1 MAADIIPIVNQPI
14 YQETSVVSQVVD
26 DTLLYT
32 LKTLIKKYKKRM
44 GDTDDFCV
52 VSGGLQQFINKQEK
66 KMSVGD
72 QNKRGLNVND
82 LPVNVKIKIFSY
94 LDAIQLCRISR
105 VCKEWY
111 DLTSD
116 NILWSEI
123 LERDIRSWNVIS
135 HRTNPGLY
143 KEVESEWSN
152 KEIYLHCSPTTNHLM
167 HEENALFRSFTSMI
181 RSFLPKKTPNIAMFG
196 PGLESG
202 TLKIVPL
209 IINNTDMLKTV
220 GVAPGEFT
228 GVGAGFYLKIPS
240 GQVFQLAIL
249 YSASSK
255 VRKTRRKRLENNSL
269 VELVSKDGEQVVELK
284 PAVRACCCAMDA
296 FIYVVDSTKGN
307 RFEQEDYDEL
317 MAVVNERWSAPH
329 VPVLI
334 MSCTPTNQQQRIPC
348 VDVIKMLNLSSF
360 NRPWQ
365 VQDVNVDMLTGVI
378 PSIQWL
384 IEQSQRR

>member
-1 MAADIIPIVNQPI
+1 M
-14 YQETSVVSQVVD
+14 
-26 DTLLYT
+26 
-32 LKTLIKKYKKRM
+32 
-44 GDTDDFCV
+44 
-52 VSGGLQQFINKQEK
+52 
-66 KMSVGD
+66 VG
-72 QNKRGLNVND
+72 
-82 LPVNVKIKIFSY
+82 
-94 LDAIQLCRISR
+94 
-105 VCKEWY
+105 
-111 DLTSD
+111 T
-116 NILWSEI
+116 
-123 LERDIRSWNVIS
+123 
-135 HRTNPGLY
+135 
-143 KEVESEWSN
+143 
-152 KEIYLHCSPTTNHLM
+152 SPTPPTGCVG
-167 HEENALFRSFTSMI
+167 FVVTFT
-181 RSFLPKKTPNIAMFG
+181 K
-196 PGLESG
+196 
-202 TLKIVPL
+202 
-209 IINNTDMLKTV
+209 
-220 GVAPGEFT
+220 
-228 GVGAGFYLKIPS
+228 AGCSLGLKIPS

-365 VQDVNVDMLTGVI
+365 VQDVNVDTLTGVI